1 MLPWWQAHNIKIFQL
16 EAPTLRSAAALSLTS
31 EVRFCVAPSRARSRR
46 FIADAKGEYLPSKSI
61 VV

>member
-31 EVRFCVAPSRARSRR
+31 EVRFCVALLCCAFEGKIKAVYR
-46 FIADAKGEYLPSKSI
+46 
-61 VV
+61 